1 MSLQVD
7 YHEGMVDDDVF
18 GTIVDVVWHL
28 LIQCRNGRT
37 MIGMLWW
44 WWLAATAAAA
54 AAPPPYGV
62 EIMTDDALDV
72 ERVSTFYYIFVSVS
86 IIIILCILLYY

>member
-7 YHEGMVDDDVF
+7 SHEGMVDDDVF
-18 GTIVDVVWHL
+18 GTIVDVVSHL

-44 WWLAATAAAA
+44 WWLAAAATAA
-54 AAPPPYGV
+54 PPYGV
-62 EIMTDDALDV
+62 EIMMDDAWDV
-72 ERVSTFYYIFVSVS
+72 ERVSTLFYVFCFTTSSSNI
-86 IIIILCILLYY
+86 

>member
-7 YHEGMVDDDVF
+7 SHEGMVDDDVF
-18 GTIVDVVWHL
+18 GTIVDVVSHL

-44 WWLAATAAAA
+44 WLATTAAA

-62 EIMTDDALDV
+62 EIMMEDALDV
-72 ERVSTFYYIFVSVS
+72 ERVPTFYYIFVSVS